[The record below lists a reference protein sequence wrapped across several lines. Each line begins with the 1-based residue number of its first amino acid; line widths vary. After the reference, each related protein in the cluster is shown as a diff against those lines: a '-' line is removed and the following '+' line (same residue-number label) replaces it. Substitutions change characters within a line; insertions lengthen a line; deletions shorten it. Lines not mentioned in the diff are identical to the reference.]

1 MKKALLLFLF
11 CLALTAGCYFA
22 VSAAGGYDSTT
33 DPVITLSYVNNNLLP
48 QIDSRINELQKLIES
63 GGAGSG
69 TSSVNLD
76 TLAGRVTTLE
86 EKVASLGGRTPA
98 EGAVY
103 AADYTAIFVPYG
115 KTVLA
120 PTSAFELILRAGTA
134 VVVSPFGDQGLSD
147 ITGGTDL
154 LNGIEVTMNHLLIIP
169 RGGDGRGIRI
179 TSGEGAHVM
188 VRGEYKLVD

>member
-48 QIDSRINELQKLIES
+48 QIDSRISELQKLIES

-76 TLAGRVTTLE
+76 TLAGRVTTLA
-86 EKVASLGGRTPA
+86 EKVASLGGRTPRFSCL
-98 EGAVY
+98 
-103 AADYTAIFVPYG
+103 TG
-115 KTVLA
+115 KPSL
-120 PTSAFELILRAGTA
+120 PRLR
-134 VVVSPFGDQGLSD
+134 
-147 ITGGTDL
+147 L
-154 LNGIEVTMNHLLIIP
+154 LN
-169 RGGDGRGIRI
+169 
-179 TSGEGAHVM
+179 
-188 VRGEYKLVD
+188 